1 MVIST
6 ASLVPARGSNTLKG
20 VNFSYEITRIKKKQI
35 APPGSRYLDLRV
47 YYRKMVYR
55 GVGLFR
61 ECDLKTPERFILCCH
76 DLIRSVLKANPF
88 LVQALDYE
96 GSIE

>member
-1 MVIST
+1 MIKAT
-6 ASLVPARGSNTLKG
+6 KNTVPARGSNTLKG
-20 VNFSYEITRIKKKQI
+20 VDFSYEITRIRSKQI
-35 APPGSRYLDLRV
+35 APAAHRYLDIRV
-47 YYRKMVYR
+47 YYRSMVYR

-61 ECDLKTPERFILCCH
+61 EVDLKTPERFILCCH

-96 GSIE
+96 GSID